1 MPIKK
6 PDDFENDI
14 DKRKPKPF
22 RYLKN
27 DEFVKE
33 NGLDLDKKNY
43 TYMKT
48 DKSNINI
55 EEKNQ
60 VVLSNNKN
68 ISKIE
73 DIIKKHEDI
82 KKLKL

>member
-1 MPIKK
+1 MPIRK
-6 PDDFENDI
+6 PEDFENDI
-14 DKRKPKPF
+14 DKRKPKPY

-33 NGLDLDKKNY
+33 IGLEFNKKEY

-48 DKSNINI
+48 DKSDIKI

-60 VVLSNNKN
+60 VVLSNVKN
-68 ISKIE
+68 IGKIE

>member
-14 DKRKPKPF
+14 DERKPKPF

-33 NGLDLDKKNY
+33 LGLNFNKDNI
-43 TYMKT
+43 TFMKT
-48 DKSNINI
+48 NKSNITI

-68 ISKIE
+68 IGKIE
-73 DIIKKHEDI
+73 DIIKKHGDI